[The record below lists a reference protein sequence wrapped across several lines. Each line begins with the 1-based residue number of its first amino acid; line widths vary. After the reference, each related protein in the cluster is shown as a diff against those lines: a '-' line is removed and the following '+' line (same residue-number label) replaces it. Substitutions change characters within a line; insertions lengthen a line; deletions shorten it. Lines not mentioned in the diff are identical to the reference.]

1 QQVALLEFSA
11 FTRALLET
19 ARICKTPHTQPTQT
33 PCTMKRPHRM
43 KDHQRLTGS
52 LSFRSTFAFG
62 DVSCVEADSADITPV
77 PDRPMPAEEFPPA
90 SAFGAGGGTG
100 PDNTNENG

>member
-1 QQVALLEFSA
+1 MGGCCS
-11 FTRALLET
+11 
-19 ARICKTPHTQPTQT
+19 
-33 PCTMKRPHRM
+33 
-43 KDHQRLTGS
+43 S
-52 LSFRSTFAFG
+52 S
-62 DVSCVEADSADITPV
+62 DSADITPV